1 MLFLMNLFDA
11 IIPSVRET
19 EKVFISSYEY
29 HGVRLNDDSWN
40 LSISSINVDKIILV
54 TTFDWQSSRLIQAA
68 AIFRTLSMI
77 KLT

>member
-11 IIPSVRET
+11 VIPSVRGA

-40 LSISSINVDKIILV
+40 LLISSSNVDKIILV
-54 TTFDWQSSRLIQAA
+54 TTFG
-68 AIFRTLSMI
+68 
-77 KLT
+77 

>member
-1 MLFLMNLFDA
+1 MNLFDA

-54 TTFDWQSSRLIQAA
+54 TTFD
-68 AIFRTLSMI
+68 
-77 KLT
+77 

>member
-11 IIPSVRET
+11 VILSVRGT

-40 LSISSINVDKIILV
+40 LLISSINVDKIILV
-54 TTFDWQSSRLIQAA
+54 TTFGWQLSRLIQAA
-68 AIFRTLSMI
+68 LYSELYQWLS
-77 KLT
+77 

>member
-11 IIPSVRET
+11 VIPSVRGT

-29 HGVRLNDDSWN
+29 HGVRLNDDLWN

-54 TTFDWQSSRLIQAA
+54 ATFDWQSNRLIDKWPLYSELYQW
-68 AIFRTLSMI
+68 LS
-77 KLT
+77 